1 MLIINDLFVL
11 DNSESETEE
20 EYDSD
25 DMDSARGPGDHRLSG
40 DEKESKD
47 SKEMLMDRMRG
58 RTYRRRM
65 ESGCESDPGTEVD
78 YKNKRVKEESEDE
91 SQFERTRSRSE
102 RKKEEMLKTNPV
114 PEDVKKDLSDVKKD
128 SSDVKKDLSDMK
140 KDLSNVKKDLLD
152 IKKDSLDVKKD
163 SLELKKESSDVHRS
177 DRLRSK
183 RRALEEKV
191 DSEEEKE
198 IKQEIKVED
207 VKIQKST
214 NERKSDSKAVS
225 DVDKLDSPTPES
237 DMKKKLKRKTE
248 EPPVDEESKECQS
261 GERRRSRRVTPR
273 KDESKAVQS
282 KEDDETPTG
291 REFDLNQIRSELK
304 GIASAGKLL
313 ENTNIQKEE
322 SSDEKSCIEENV
334 VKEVNDSKKVCP
346 TTPEDIYEF
355 KEPEPFEFEVRSKC
369 GDEKGG
375 KMQRRTF
382 GRMCDESNATSVTPP
397 RKKFSRMKSD
407 SPTSSD
413 GKKNIKKAIVKIDD
427 SEVDKPDSEAVFKK
441 ARDLEDVNTSLSN
454 CPSQIDTEE
463 CELVANKK
471 AGKVVDDILQPLC
484 LFSDLPETEE
494 GLDDDN
500 DSHPDAASETET
512 ETESPEFTFPIVQ
525 KDQENLFS
533 PLSKSS
539 SVEHSLNKLL
549 FPGFTERLADGNKV
563 KADVSSKNK
572 KDWSERDEDDD
583 DDDDDPVVNAL
594 QRVQKVFSQS
604 SDNEDSNDID
614 ILTEILEPPL
624 KKELSTIIITD
635 DSNSENSKE
644 STDLHDDD
652 NLDEEMPIL
661 KKFHESDN
669 DINDS
674 IENSVKVIEEINL
687 DSNDSDVMNREE
699 SGNENEDKQLIVTT
713 KIQEKSTAEHPQDKG
728 EEKSSLATDQDS
740 ETTETEGKES
750 EVDDDDCEMNDAII
764 EISQD
769 SELNEVDKVRL

>member
-1 MLIINDLFVL
+1 MLVL
-11 DNSESETEE
+11 DNSESETEG

-47 SKEMLMDRMRG
+47 SKDMLMDRMRG

-65 ESGCESDPGTEVD
+65 ESGCDSDPGTEPD

-102 RKKEEMLKTNPV
+102 KKKEEMLKTNPA
-114 PEDVKKDLSDVKKD
+114 PDDGKKDLSDVKKDLSDVKKD
-128 SSDVKKDLSDMK
+128 
-140 KDLSNVKKDLLD
+140 LLD
-152 IKKDSLDVKKD
+152 LKKDSLDVKKD
-163 SLELKKESSDVHRS
+163 LLDLKKDSLDVHRS

-191 DSEEEKE
+191 DSDEDKE
-198 IKQEIKVED
+198 IKQEVKCED
-207 VKIQKST
+207 VKIQKVT

-225 DVDKLDSPTPES
+225 DVDKMDSSTQES
-237 DMKKKLKRKTE
+237 DNKKKLKRKTE
-248 EPPVDEESKECQS
+248 DPHVDEESKECQS

-273 KDESKAVQS
+273 KDDSKAVQS
-282 KEDDETPTG
+282 KEDDETSTG
-291 REFDLNQIRSELK
+291 RDFDLNQIRSELK
-304 GIASAGKLL
+304 GITPAGKLS
-313 ENTNIQKEE
+313 ENSNIQREN
-322 SSDEKSCIEENV
+322 SSDERSCIEENV
-334 VKEVNDSKKVCP
+334 VKEVNDSKKPCP

-382 GRMCDESNATSVTPP
+382 GRICDESNASSNTPA
-397 RKKFSRMKSD
+397 RKKFSRMKSE

-413 GKKNIKKAIVKIDD
+413 GKKNIKKAKIEDC
-427 SEVDKPDSEAVFKK
+427 ELDKPDSKAVVKK
-441 ARDLEDVNTSLSN
+441 AEELEDKNTSASN
-454 CPSQIDTEE
+454 CTSLIDTEE
-463 CELVANKK
+463 CELVSV
-471 AGKVVDDILQPLC
+471 KVVDDILQPLC
-484 LFSDLPETEE
+484 LFSDLPETAE

-500 DSHPDAASETET
+500 DNHPYTASETET
-512 ETESPEFTFPIVQ
+512 ETELPEFTFPIVQ

-549 FPGFTERLADGNKV
+549 FPGFSERLADGNKV
-563 KADVSSKNK
+563 KADVQNN
-572 KDWSERDEDDD
+572 KDWSEKDEDDDDD

-604 SDNEDSNDID
+604 SDNEDSNDMD

-644 STDLHDDD
+644 STDLQNDD
-652 NLDEEMPIL
+652 NPDEEMPIL
-661 KKFHESDN
+661 KKFHESDS
-669 DINDS
+669 DINNS
-674 IENSVKVIEEINL
+674 IENRVKVIEEINL
-687 DSNDSDVMNREE
+687 DSNDSVIINREE
-699 SGNENEDKQLIVTT
+699 SSNENLDKELALTT
-713 KIQEKSTAEHPQDKG
+713 KTKEKSSAEDIQDKG
-728 EEKSSLATDQDS
+728 EEKSSITTDQDS
-740 ETTETEGKES
+740 ENTETEGKDS
-750 EVDDDDCEMNDAII
+750 EIDDEDCEMNDAII

-769 SELNEVDKVRL
+769 SELNEIDKVSAS

>member
-1 MLIINDLFVL
+1 MLIMNVLLVL

-47 SKEMLMDRMRG
+47 SKDMLMDRMRG

-102 RKKEEMLKTNPV
+102 KKKEEMLKTNPA
-114 PEDVKKDLSDVKKD
+114 PEDVKKDL
-128 SSDVKKDLSDMK
+128 SDVKKDLSDMK
-140 KDLSNVKKDLLD
+140 KDLSDVKKDLLD

-163 SLELKKESSDVHRS
+163 SPDLKKESSDVHRS
-177 DRLRSK
+177 DRLRNK

-207 VKIQKST
+207 VKIQKVT
-214 NERKSDSKAVS
+214 NERKPDSKAVS
-225 DVDKLDSPTPES
+225 DVDKMDSTTTES

-248 EPPVDEESKECQS
+248 DPPGDEESKECQS

-273 KDESKAVQS
+273 KDDSKAGQS

-304 GIASAGKLL
+304 GITSAGKLP
-313 ENTNIQKEE
+313 ENTNIQKED
-322 SSDEKSCIEENV
+322 SSDEKTCIEENV
-334 VKEVNDSKKVCP
+334 VKEVNDSKKICP

-375 KMQRRTF
+375 KIQRRTF
-382 GRMCDESNATSVTPP
+382 GRMCDESNATSVTPA

-427 SEVDKPDSEAVFKK
+427 CEFDKPDSEAVVKK
-441 ARDLEDVNTSLSN
+441 AQELDHVNTSLSN
-454 CPSQIDTEE
+454 CTSQIDTEE
-463 CELVANKK
+463 CELAANKK
-471 AGKVVDDILQPLC
+471 TSKVVDDILQPLC

-500 DSHPDAASETET
+500 DSHPYAASETET
-512 ETESPEFTFPIVQ
+512 ETELPEFTFPIVP
-525 KDQENLFS
+525 KDQENLFP

-549 FPGFTERLADGNKV
+549 FPGFTERLTDGNKDV
-563 KADVSSKNK
+563 KSKNK
-572 KDWSERDEDDD
+572 KDWSEKDEDDD
-583 DDDDDPVVNAL
+583 DDNDDDPVVNAL
-594 QRVQKVFSQS
+594 QRVQKAFSQS

-652 NLDEEMPIL
+652 NPDEEMPIL

-674 IENSVKVIEEINL
+674 IENRVKIIEEINL
-687 DSNDSDVMNREE
+687 DSNDSDVMTREE
-699 SGNENEDKQLIVTT
+699 SGNENEDKEITVTT
-713 KIQEKSTAEHPQDKG
+713 NTQEKSTAEDLQDKG
-728 EEKSSLATDQDS
+728 EEKSSIATDQDS

-769 SELNEVDKVRL
+769 SELNEIDKVSL

>member
-1 MLIINDLFVL
+1 MVLLVL

-25 DMDSARGPGDHRLSG
+25 DMDSARGPCDHRLSG

-78 YKNKRVKEESEDE
+78 YKNKRVKDESEDE

-102 RKKEEMLKTNPV
+102 KKKEEMLKTNTV
-114 PEDVKKDLSDVKKD
+114 PEDVKKD

-140 KDLSNVKKDLLD
+140 KDSSDVKKDLID
-152 IKKDSLDVKKD
+152 VKKDSLDVKKD
-163 SLELKKESSDVHRS
+163 LLDLKKESSDVHRS

-183 RRALEEKV
+183 RKALEEKV

-207 VKIQKST
+207 VKIQKAT
-214 NERKSDSKAVS
+214 ERKSESKTVS
-225 DVDKLDSPTPES
+225 DVDNIDSTTLES

-248 EPPVDEESKECQS
+248 DPPVDEENKECQS

-273 KDESKAVQS
+273 KDDSKAVQS

-313 ENTNIQKEE
+313 ENTNIQKED
-322 SSDEKSCIEENV
+322 SSDEKMCIEENV
-334 VKEVNDSKKVCP
+334 VKEVNDSKKTCA

-382 GRMCDESNATSVTPP
+382 GRMCDESNATSVTPA
-397 RKKFSRMKSD
+397 RKKFLRMKSE

-413 GKKNIKKAIVKIDD
+413 GKKNVKKATL
-427 SEVDKPDSEAVFKK
+427 EVEDCELGKPDSEAVLKK
-441 ARDLEDVNTSLSN
+441 DQELEHVN
-454 CPSQIDTEE
+454 PSQSDSTLLIDTEE
-463 CELVANKK
+463 CELVAVKK
-471 AGKVVDDILQPLC
+471 TSKIDDDILQPLC

-494 GLDDDN
+494 GLDVDI

-512 ETESPEFTFPIVQ
+512 ETELPEFTFPLVQ

-549 FPGFTERLADGNKV
+549 FPGFTERLADNNKV
-563 KADVSSKNK
+563 KADVKSKTK
-572 KDWSERDEDDD
+572 KDWSKKDEDDD
-583 DDDDDPVVNAL
+583 EDDDDDPVVNAL
-594 QRVQKVFSQS
+594 QRVQKVFSRS

-635 DSNSENSKE
+635 DSNSENSKD

-652 NLDEEMPIL
+652 DPDEEMPVL
-661 KKFHESDN
+661 KKFHESDS
-669 DINDS
+669 DISNA
-674 IENSVKVIEEINL
+674 IEPRVKVIEEINL
-687 DSNDSDVMNREE
+687 DSNDSEIMNREE
-699 SGNENEDKQLIVTT
+699 SGNEKEDKELTVTT
-713 KIQEKSTAEHPQDKG
+713 KTQEKSTAEGLQDINKG
-728 EEKSSLATDQDS
+728 EEKSSIETDQDS
-740 ETTETEGKES
+740 ESTETDGKDS
-750 EVDDDDCEMNDAII
+750 EVDDNDCEMNDAII

-769 SELNEVDKVRL
+769 SELNEMDKVRL